1 MPDIIVHDDPTYD
14 KLTKSQKDLI
24 QAIIK
29 PEADALQEFI
39 ESDLEK
45 TDKLEK
51 LEKKYL
57 NKTMSNI
64 TKLLNSGITKKQI
77 NLLILLLNDKKIE
90 EIKEIN
96 DGYYPDIYELQHHEI
111 IDKVGFNCDAF
122 EWTRRCLNKLVKIFT
137 IQKRFRAYR
146 EGNLTRLSLK
156 SLGIFTEK
164 QKKNDWPKIKKS
176 LEDEDFSKAEIDYF
190 YKNHYLLKGK
200 KKKSKKKKYKKKKS
214 KKKIKN

>member
-1 MPDIIVHDDPTYD
+1 MPDIIVQDEPEYD
-14 KLTKSQKDLI
+14 KLTKSQKNLI
-24 QAIIK
+24 QAIVK

-45 TDKLEK
+45 SDKLLN

-77 NLLILLLNDKKIE
+77 NSLILLLNDKKIE
-90 EIKEIN
+90 EID
-96 DGYYPDIYELQHHEI
+96 DGDLPDIDELHRHEI
-111 IDKVGFNCDAF
+111 IDKVGFNCNYF
-122 EWTRRCLNKLVKIFT
+122 EWTRRCLHKLVKIFT

-146 EGNLTRLSLK
+146 EGNITRK

-190 YKNHYLLKGK
+190 YENHYLLKGK

-214 KKKIKN
+214 KKKIKSVNL

>member
-1 MPDIIVHDDPTYD
+1 MPDIIVLGEPEYD

-24 QAIIK
+24 QAIVK

-45 TDKLEK
+45 TNKLEK
-51 LEKKYL
+51 LEEKYF

-64 TKLLNSGITKKQI
+64 NKLLNSGITKKQI

-96 DGYYPDIYELQHHEI
+96 DGYYPDVGDPLHHEI
-111 IDKVGFNCDAF
+111 IDKVGFSCNYF

-137 IQKRFRAYR
+137 IQKRFRAYK
-146 EGNLTRLSLK
+146 EGNITRK

-164 QKKNDWPKIKKS
+164 QKENDWSQIKKS

-190 YKNHYLLKGK
+190 YQKHYLAKGKKKKNKKKSKKKRQSK
-200 KKKSKKKKYKKKKS
+200 KKKSKKK
-214 KKKIKN
+214 